1 MAATYT
7 LDMSDA
13 DGNLLSETDSRLAGV
28 NVDYQYTPEGQTSV
42 ETLTNA
48 GTPLSSQG
56 YTYDQST
63 GLLTNAAVN
72 GQTFNYTYI
81 VFVRPSASSKFVIV
95 RPSASS
101 KFPAG
106 SSTCRHETSHISCG
120 PWPAS

>member
-28 NVDYQYTPEGQTSV
+28 NVSYQYTPEGQTSA

-48 GTPLSSQG
+48 GSTALSSQG

-63 GLLTNAAVN
+63 GLRTNAARDCPVCSPDDKPDVVAPLLSAN
-72 GQTFNYTYI
+72 SGQF
-81 VFVRPSASSKFVIV
+81 
-95 RPSASS
+95 
-101 KFPAG
+101 
-106 SSTCRHETSHISCG
+106 STR
-120 PWPAS
+120 